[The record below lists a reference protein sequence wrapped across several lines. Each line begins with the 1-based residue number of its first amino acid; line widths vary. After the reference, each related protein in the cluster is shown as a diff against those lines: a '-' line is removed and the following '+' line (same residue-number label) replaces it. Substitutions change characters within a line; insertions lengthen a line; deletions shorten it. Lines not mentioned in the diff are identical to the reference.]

1 VDLRVGPVGVVDMA
15 DLRVGPVGMVDMAD
29 LRAGMVDMV
38 DIVAGMVGMV
48 DITEGGIEDIVGGMV
63 DIVGGTMVDGGILGL
78 GQLRSCQLTTRP
90 IGGVVILT
98 TMLMG
103 IIMLQ

>member
-1 VDLRVGPVGVVDMA
+1 V

-29 LRAGMVDMV
+29 LRAGPVGMVDMV

>member
-1 VDLRVGPVGVVDMA
+1 
-15 DLRVGPVGMVDMAD
+15 MV
-29 LRAGMVDMV
+29 
-38 DIVAGMVGMV
+38 
-48 DITEGGIEDIVGGMV
+48 DIVGGMV